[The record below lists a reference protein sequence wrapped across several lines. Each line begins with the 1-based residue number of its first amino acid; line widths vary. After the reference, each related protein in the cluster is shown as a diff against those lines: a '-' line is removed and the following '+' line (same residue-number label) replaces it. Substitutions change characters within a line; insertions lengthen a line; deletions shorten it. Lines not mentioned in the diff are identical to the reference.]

1 MSKYSLI
8 SEAILLC
15 YPVANLQHPQVTV
28 TPWILYCHD
37 VLTEESNGEAHS
49 LIL

>member
-15 YPVANLQHPQVTV
+15 YPVAKLQHPQVIV
-28 TPWILYCHD
+28 TLWILYCHD
-37 VLTEESNGEAHS
+37 VFREESNGCQKR
-49 LIL
+49 IL